1 MMTAPF
7 PSSHS
12 VPIQEF
18 TASRQAS
25 FFDGLKQPRFSGQL
39 ILSSPSGEQWF
50 FYLYLGR
57 IMYATGGLHSVR
69 RWRRQIASYLPQIAA
84 NLAAVQIDL
93 ASIDPQDL
101 QVCWEYQLLCH
112 WVEQQKV
119 TREQAARLIRATVVE
134 VLFDITQSME
144 VACELRQDNLLSTRL
159 VLIDADQMIAESQQ
173 LWGKWQGAKIADRSP
188 NSAPV
193 IRQAEQLQQRT
204 TPQVYQTLKQL
215 LDGNQ
220 TLRDL
225 SVRMKRD
232 VLSVT
237 TSLLPYLQM
246 GLVELVKIPDL
257 PPPISPPAKGVVAQP
272 DVPSGAL
279 IACVDDSPLICQTME
294 KILTAANYQFVGVND
309 PLRAIAIL
317 LARKPSLVFLDLV
330 MPNANGYE
338 ICGQLRKLSIFKH
351 TPIVILT
358 GNDGIVDRVRAKM
371 VGSTDFLSKPV
382 NPDTV
387 LQTIKKHLH
396 DQVSVE

>member
-144 VACELRQDNLLSTRL
+144 VSCELRQDNLLSTRL
-159 VLIDADQMIAESQQ
+159 VLIDADQMIAEAQQ

-188 NSAPV
+188 NAAPV
-193 IRQAEQLQQRT
+193 IR
-204 TPQVYQTLKQL
+204 
-215 LDGNQ
+215 
-220 TLRDL
+220 
-225 SVRMKRD
+225 
-232 VLSVT
+232 
-237 TSLLPYLQM
+237 
-246 GLVELVKIPDL
+246 
-257 PPPISPPAKGVVAQP
+257 
-272 DVPSGAL
+272 
-279 IACVDDSPLICQTME
+279 
-294 KILTAANYQFVGVND
+294 
-309 PLRAIAIL
+309 
-317 LARKPSLVFLDLV
+317 
-330 MPNANGYE
+330 
-338 ICGQLRKLSIFKH
+338 
-351 TPIVILT
+351 
-358 GNDGIVDRVRAKM
+358 
-371 VGSTDFLSKPV
+371 
-382 NPDTV
+382 
-387 LQTIKKHLH
+387 
-396 DQVSVE
+396 